1 MASPV
6 FTIALSY
13 CLGILLSEHI
23 HTPVVLLVIYSGVIL
38 LLLWFSYFKKS
49 GQLVLICASLAFVGF
64 GLAAPAL
71 HNLGYP
77 PAHLKRLL
85 EKGVLDLRE
94 PCRVTGVCTKS
105 SIRRAIGEQ
114 FEFELERIEN
124 RHSVFQASGKI
135 RLALYY
141 PKGEVPPSQALI
153 QAGERLAVLANLRL
167 PQNFNNPGQFDSVA
181 FLGRQ
186 DVFLVG
192 TVKSELL
199 ITRLGS
205 HQGGLLRNTISRL
218 RSTLL
223 ERISA
228 AFPQSSQVQEIARA
242 LLLGEK
248 QGLDPAVEQA
258 FQATGI
264 YHVLVVSGQ
273 HVAIIALSLF
283 MVFKF
288 LRLPKGVSS
297 LLTVAALCLYCALT
311 EEQPSIVRATLM
323 AGTFL
328 VSLNF
333 DRDRNLLN
341 SLSLA
346 ALLILL
352 DDPRWV
358 VDPGF
363 QLSFLSVLAI
373 ALIALPALEWSLQPV
388 RSTLQRLHDATLDAR
403 VPPRWA
409 DFRIRLRGA
418 LENLRRYV
426 PSRVHQVIVM
436 GVSLSLRLA
445 FVTAE
450 IAVVSFSI
458 QAVFVI
464 LMILYFHRVSSLA
477 LVMNLIVVPLVGL
490 IVPIGFLC
498 LLISFISQAACLV
511 LAKLCI
517 LMLRSLLTLTLFF
530 SSEAWGNYRLTSPPV
545 WIVVVYFFL
554 LGCILV
560 PRVPKRM
567 RLLAAFS
574 ATIFL
579 FAILLYPFAPRLPAN
594 NLQITLIDV
603 RQGDSI
609 LLSFPGNRTMLIDG
623 GGLLGRAFGEVYSE
637 DEFDVGERV
646 VSPFL
651 WSLGLRRIDRLVLTH
666 AHHDH
671 MAGLRT
677 VINNFPVEELWI
689 GKNPLI
695 PEYVGLLKAAL
706 RKGVFIRTYCQGE
719 TAQFANGTFE
729 FLNPGPNAEIGP
741 TPKNNDSLAFRLRYG
756 ERSFLLTGDIEQKIE
771 DHLIASKV
779 NIKADVLKVGHHGSR
794 TSTSPEFLSRVQPV
808 WALISVAAHSPFG
821 HPHPETIQCLVEHR
835 VPIFRTDE
843 DGAITLTTDGRNLE
857 ICLYAEK

>member
-1 MASPV
+1 MH
-6 FTIALSY
+6 
-13 CLGILLSEHI
+13 LLS
-23 HTPVVLLVIYSGVIL
+23 
-38 LLLWFSYFKKS
+38 
-49 GQLVLICASLAFVGF
+49 FVAF

-71 HNLGYP
+71 HDLGYP
-77 PAHLKRLL
+77 PNHLKRLL
-85 EKGVLDLRE
+85 QKGLLDLRE
-94 PCRVTGVCTKS
+94 PCRATGVCTKS
-105 SIRRAIGEQ
+105 SIRRGIGEQ
-114 FEFELERIEN
+114 FELELERIEN
-124 RHSVFQASGKI
+124 GHSVFQAQGKI

-205 HQGGLLRNTISRL
+205 HQGGWLRNTIWRL

-223 ERISA
+223 ERINT
-228 AFPQSSQVQEIARA
+228 AFPQPSQVQEIARA

-248 QGLDPAVEQA
+248 QGLNPAVEQA

-283 MVFKF
+283 TVFKF
-288 LRLPKGVSS
+288 MRLPKAASS
-297 LLTVAALCLYCALT
+297 LLTVAALCVYCALT

-328 VSLNF
+328 VSLNC

-352 DDPRWV
+352 ADPRWV
-358 VDPGF
+358 LDPGF

-373 ALIALPALEWSLQPV
+373 ALIALPALEWSLQPF
-388 RSTLQRLHDATLDAR
+388 RGALQRLDDATLDAR
-403 VPPRWA
+403 FSPRLA
-409 DFRIRLRGA
+409 DFRIRLRGV
-418 LENLRRYV
+418 LENLRSYV
-426 PSRVHQVIVM
+426 PIRVHQVIVV

-458 QAVFVI
+458 QTVFVI

-498 LLISFISQAACLV
+498 LLISILSQAACLV

-517 LMLRSLLTLTLFF
+517 LMLRSLLTLALFF
-530 SSEAWGNYRLTSPPV
+530 SGEEWGNYRLTSPPV
-545 WIVVVYFFL
+545 WIVVAYFFL
-554 LGCILV
+554 LSCILI
-560 PRVPKRM
+560 PRVPKRI
-567 RLLAAFS
+567 RLLAAGS
-574 ATIFL
+574 ATVLL

-594 NLQITLIDV
+594 KLQITLIDV

-609 LLSFPGNRTMLIDG
+609 LLSFPGNATMLIDG
-623 GGLLGRAFGEVYSE
+623 GGLLGRSFGEVYSE
-637 DEFDVGERV
+637 EEFDVGERV

-695 PEYVGLLKAAL
+695 PEYVDLLKTAL
-706 RKGVFIRTYCQGE
+706 RKSVFIRNFWRGE
-719 TAQFANGTFE
+719 TNRFGDGKFE
-729 FLNPGPNAEIGP
+729 FLNPENDATIGP
-741 TPKNNDSLAFRLRYG
+741 TPKNNDSLAFRLQYG
-756 ERSFLLTGDIEQKIE
+756 DRSFLLTGDIEHKIE
-771 DHLIASKV
+771 DRLLAS
-779 NIKADVLKVGHHGSR
+779 NMRIQSDVLKVGHHGSR
-794 TSTSPEFLSRVQPV
+794 TSTSPEFLSRVQTGVGPD
-808 WALISVAAHSPFG
+808 FG
-821 HPHPETIQCLVEHR
+821 
-835 VPIFRTDE
+835 
-843 DGAITLTTDGRNLE
+843 GRS
-857 ICLYAEK
+857 